1 MVRRHVMRKLIVSN
15 IISLDGYYEGPGK
28 NVMVLFDYRWGHAHS
43 TGDITA
49 Q

>member
-28 NVMVLFDYRWGHAHS
+28 NVMVLFDYRWEVYPMDKSFDA
-43 TGDITA
+43 
-49 Q
+49 